1 MGVWPLRERICIL
14 SYSYIRQD
22 ARVRRQIEYLLPNYD
37 VTVIG
42 FGDVDPKWT
51 GVTWHELNLTL
62 TPAEKW
68 ARNLAQVIGRLLPP
82 VYDLYHRARPIYR
95 QTMALLLESDADAFH
110 ANDLSALPVCAE
122 AARRLGAKLIFDA
135 HEYAPLEQETPKF
148 KRLETPYRTYL
159 LRRYAGAAD
168 ASITVCSPIAQR
180 YAKEFGFHP
189 IVIMNAPTPTVPP
202 DHPVDPGRI
211 RLVHHGVFQ
220 PERGLDRMVKAVALA
235 NPRYELHFFLTGDS
249 VQISRFRQQSETI
262 APERVFFHDAVPVRE
277 LVPRLAEFDIGFA
290 VIVPSSYNLRMMLPN
305 KFFDFVMAGLA
316 IITGPSPAMV
326 ELAVQYGFGKAAS
339 AFEPE
344 DVAEVLEALSVE
356 EIIAMRQAART
367 ARNSLQA
374 DVEMRKL
381 TDLYQQLL
389 DG

>member
-1 MGVWPLRERICIL
+1 MRKRLCIL

-22 ARVRRQIEYLLPNYD
+22 ARVRRQIEYLLPQYD
-37 VTVIG
+37 LTVIG
-42 FGDVDPKWT
+42 FGERDTAWT
-51 GVTWHELNLTL
+51 EVTWRQVDLRL

-68 ARNLAQVIGRLLPP
+68 ARNIAQISGRLVPA
-82 VYDLYHRARPIYR
+82 VYDLYHRARPLYR
-95 QTMALLLESDADAFH
+95 QTLALLLDSGADAIH

-148 KRLETPYRTYL
+148 RRLETPYRTYL
-159 LRRYAGAAD
+159 LHRYARAAN

-189 IVIMNAPTPTVPP
+189 IVVMNAPTPTFPP
-202 DHPVDPGRI
+202 DHPVDAARI

-220 PERGLDRMVKAVALA
+220 PERGLDHMVKAVALTSH
-235 NPRYELHFFLTGDS
+235 RYELHFFLTGDS
-249 VQISRFRQQSETI
+249 VQISRFRQQSEEL
-262 APERVFFHDAVPVRE
+262 APERVIFHDAVPVRE
-277 LVPRLAEFDIGFA
+277 LVPRLAEYDMGFA
-290 VIVPSSYNLRMMLPN
+290 VIMPSSYNFLMMLPN

-326 ELAVQYGFGKAAS
+326 ELAVQYGFGKVAS
-339 AFEPE
+339 TFEPE

-356 EIIAMRQAART
+356 EIIAMRQSARV